1 VNPEAIEL
9 SASYWSVSGDVY
21 AGGPDE
27 VSPFDFRER
36 VEVAGRTGFRG
47 LGFVHAD
54 LMAVSERIGFPTMKR
69 ILDDNGIRHVEVE
82 IVMDWFTDGERRA
95 RSDRVRRDLLRA
107 AEALGACHI
116 KVGGNIENNGNNVWP
131 REVLAREFAILCDQ
145 AADVGTRIAL
155 ELMPF
160 SNLRTIE
167 QGVQLARDAGTRNGG
182 LMLDIWHL
190 ARGGVDFDDIL
201 RMPKELIYW
210 VEIDDADAEIVDDL
224 WTDTIHH
231 RRLPGEGV
239 LDIQGFL
246 SRVLQAGYRGPFG
259 VEIISRSHRILPL
272 EAAARC
278 VFDTA
283 MEQFRR
289 AVARTPHLDDAR

>member
-36 VEVAGRTGFRG
+36 VEVAGRTGFCG

-272 EAAARC
+272 EEAARC

>member
-1 VNPEAIEL
+1 M
-9 SASYWSVSGDVY
+9 
-21 AGGPDE
+21 
-27 VSPFDFRER
+27 
-36 VEVAGRTGFRG
+36 T
-47 LGFVHAD
+47 
-54 LMAVSERIGFPTMKR
+54 
-69 ILDDNGIRHVEVE
+69 
-82 IVMDWFTDGERRA
+82 
-95 RSDRVRRDLLRA
+95 
-107 AEALGACHI
+107 
-116 KVGGNIENNGNNVWP
+116 
-131 REVLAREFAILCDQ
+131 
-145 AADVGTRIAL
+145 
-155 ELMPF
+155 
-160 SNLRTIE
+160 
-167 QGVQLARDAGTRNGG
+167 
-182 LMLDIWHL
+182 
-190 ARGGVDFDDIL
+190 
-201 RMPKELIYW
+201 KELIYW